1 VKTYLKEEL
10 AAQEL
15 EQDFYLLNQL
25 ERGEEIE
32 GLTLCY
38 EIVED
43 HTGPLIGGSRVGRW
57 KMDERVRVGRVG

>member
-1 VKTYLKEEL
+1 MKTYLEDVF

-15 EQDFYLLNQL
+15 EQDFYLLNQF

-32 GLTLCY
+32 GCTLHY
-38 EIVED
+38 AIVED

-57 KMDERVRVGRVG
+57 KMVERVRVGCVG